1 MVWIWSSREIASPCS
16 RLGSV
21 GAVELGCPGGGP
33 RAVARASLL
42 YRLLDLFSKPVFH
55 FIRFGHLQIQN
66 SMPTSTLCAFLVPRS
81 SDPPGRSR
89 SQGCARPCGRGPGG
103 GARGGLAREGHGWG
117 PESGVRLW
125 HVNACWPGME
135 QRSPR
140 KSVLAWLRSELE
152 SALSDHKVSSFSLE
166 SGPASLTYRASPPH
180 QAPGAPSCAG
190 GGWSPPSSPR
200 GGGPHPTGSFCAL

>member
-1 MVWIWSSREIASPCS
+1 MPPSAGWTRLTRGVSFLKTFKRKTKARVCGLDLEQPRDREPLFSS
-16 RLGSV
+16 GSV

-33 RAVARASLL
+33 RAVVRASLL

-135 QRSPR
+135 QRAPR
-140 KSVLAWLRSELE
+140 KSLLALLRSEVGVCPL
-152 SALSDHKVSSFSLE
+152 
-166 SGPASLTYRASPPH
+166 
-180 QAPGAPSCAG
+180 
-190 GGWSPPSSPR
+190 
-200 GGGPHPTGSFCAL
+200 